1 MIHGIG
7 NKDFERLESNHQLRY
22 YEMEGVFHR
31 GFFHNQETVRYNMVI
46 KGGGRSQ
53 TKRIPAFFRI
63 HKVIK
68 WQDPKS
74 MKV

>member
-1 MIHGIG
+1 MIHGNG
-7 NKDFERLESNHQLRY
+7 DDDFELRY
-22 YEMEGVFHR
+22 YKMDGVFHQVI
-31 GFFHNQETVRYNMVI
+31 FHNQETVRYNMVI